1 MNPSSWGH
9 TVGLVLELAWIVGIP
24 LAEDG
29 LAKEL
34 GMKSSNSIDSV
45 STHDRHVGHADLL
58 LSRLLDE
65 RHARDLVIVTWVLL
79 LKVLNMEMVHKVD
92 QFHVT
97 WKKVLDEG
105 DGPLLQSLWQNGM
118 VGVGIGVLDDAPC
131 LVIWHLL
138 FVQEDSQKLN
148 DGDGRMCIVKLDLVF
163 LSELGP
169 VIWMVLLISSDDVT
183 DGGTAEEVLLLQTEL
198 LSCLSVV
205 IWVQHTS
212 DILCLLSLLDST
224 EVVSLVE

>member
-1 MNPSSWGH
+1 
-9 TVGLVLELAWIVGIP
+9 
-24 LAEDG
+24 
-29 LAKEL
+29 
-34 GMKSSNSIDSV
+34 
-45 STHDRHVGHADLL
+45 
-58 LSRLLDE
+58 
-65 RHARDLVIVTWVLL
+65 
-79 LKVLNMEMVHKVD
+79 
-92 QFHVT
+92 
-97 WKKVLDEG
+97 
-105 DGPLLQSLWQNGM
+105 M

-148 DGDGRMCIVKLDLVF
+148 DGDGRMCIVELDLVF

-169 VIWMVLLISSDDVT
+169 VIWMVLLVPSDDVT

-198 LSCLSVV
+198 LSCLCVV

-212 DILCLLSLLDST
+212 DILSLLSLLDST